1 LNPAHLVFALLQET
15 IVVSL
20 SAESFFSKESWALAT
35 RYSTDKLGT
44 HKRKR
49 EQDYLKIVKT

>member
-1 LNPAHLVFALLQET
+1 MREPGIEPGQPRLCFALGT

-35 RYSTDKLGT
+35 RYTDRYMTRALT
-44 HKRKR
+44 
-49 EQDYLKIVKT
+49 Y